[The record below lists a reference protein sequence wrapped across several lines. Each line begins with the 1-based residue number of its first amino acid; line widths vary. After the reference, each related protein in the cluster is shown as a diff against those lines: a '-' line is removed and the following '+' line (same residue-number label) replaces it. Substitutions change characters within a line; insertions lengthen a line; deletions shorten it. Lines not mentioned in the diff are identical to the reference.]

1 MQPSVSVGLM
11 TAPKVNFSLTGI
23 YSTENHDIVSGRQEA
38 EMSDSGLTF
47 LWNGA
52 NYTSLIFTPS
62 SVEGDSFEVD
72 DITIG
77 VKFHWERRENQ
88 RFRGALKLLADNG
101 AITVINIVDVE
112 EYLRSVISS
121 EMSAKASINL
131 LRAHAVISRSWLM
144 AQLEASDGDNNAG
157 REVVIRDIPGER
169 IRWWD
174 RSNHSLFYVCA
185 DDHCQRYQGIG
196 RIIRPEAASAVDD
209 TRGEVLTYN
218 GKICDARFSKCC
230 GGALE
235 TFDTCWDDTPHPYLR
250 AVRDNLSESPLPDLS
265 NEEKAREWIMGSP
278 EAFCNTSNE
287 RILSQVLNAY
297 DRETA
302 DFYRWEISISRQEL
316 SQLFTAKTGV
326 DLGMILSLT
335 PLKRGKSG
343 RISRLEV
350 KGTAGSIIIG
360 KELEIRRALSTTHLY
375 SSAFVVE
382 TAGDTFRFRG
392 AGWGHGVGLCQIG
405 AAVMGDRG
413 FSYREILSHYYKD
426 TEITRLY

>member
-1 MQPSVSVGLM
+1 MQPTVSVGLM

-23 YSTENHDIVSGRQEA
+23 YSTEDQQIVSGRQEA
-38 EMSDSGLTF
+38 VMSDSGLTF

-52 NYTSLIFTPS
+52 NYTSIVFTPS

-72 DITIG
+72 NITIG

-88 RFRGALKLLADNG
+88 RFRGALKLIANNG

-121 EMSAKASINL
+121 EMSANASINL

-144 AQLEASDGDNNAG
+144 AQLEASADESAG
-157 REVVIRDIPGER
+157 QEVVIHDIPGER

-174 RSNHSLFYVCA
+174 RSNHSLFNVCA

-209 TRGEVLTYN
+209 TRGEVLTYE
-218 GKICDARFSKCC
+218 GRICDARFSKCC

-235 TFDTCWDDTPHPYLR
+235 TFDTCWDDTPHPYLQ
-250 AVRDNLSESPLPDLS
+250 AIRDNITESPLPDLS
-265 NEEKAREWIMGSP
+265 KEEEARKWILGSP
-278 EAFCNTSNE
+278 EAFCNSSNE
-287 RILSQVLNAY
+287 RILSQVLNNY

-302 DFYRWEISISRQEL
+302 DFYRWEVTISREEL
-316 SQLFTAKTGV
+316 SQLFATKTGI
-326 DLGMILSLT
+326 DLGMIQSLT
-335 PLKRGKSG
+335 PLRRGKSG

-350 KGTAGSIIIG
+350 KGTSGSIIIG
-360 KELEIRRALSTTHLY
+360 KELEIRRALSPTHLY
-375 SSAFVVE
+375 SSAFVVDSS
-382 TAGDTFRFRG
+382 GDTFRLHG
-392 AGWGHGVGLCQIG
+392 AGWGHGAGLCQIG